1 MYTITWQFTILPGK
15 ESDAE
20 AAIKKVAAEV
30 DKNEPGALAYHWY
43 RDLKDPMQVLVFE
56 VWQDDEA
63 IEKHRGMPYMA
74 EFQSVFPTVFDAASV
89 KRGRYERIAGVNR

>member
-15 ESDAE
+15 EAE
-20 AAIKKVAAEV
+20 AETAIKKVAAEV

-43 RDLKDPMQVLVFE
+43 RNLKDPTQVLVFE

-63 IEKHRGMPYMA
+63 IEKHRAMPYMA
-74 EFQSVFPTVFDAASV
+74 EFQAVFPTVFDAAST
-89 KRGRYERIAGVNR
+89 KRNRYERIAVINR